1 MNKRRMLIL
10 AAALLGG
17 LALATGVLA
26 QGTVSVDWWVVAGG
40 GGASS
45 ADEVVVNSTLG
56 QPIIGASGEKPVALG
71 AGYWYGAQGPP
82 TAVTLASFTATPVG
96 DNILVEWE
104 TAMEIDTVG
113 FNVWRSETRDGGYVR
128 VNDTPIPSASP
139 GGVWG
144 GTYSYVDSD
153 VIPGTTTYYKL
164 EELEISGGR
173 NWYGPVST
181 GDDNPTSVILFKATA
196 ERTGY
201 AALAWWLAGAAV
213 TVGTGLV
220 AIWRIRKRSAGTG

>member
-1 MNKRRMLIL
+1 MKKKYLLTMVTAIL
-10 AAALLGG
+10 
-17 LALATGVLA
+17 GVLLLDLVA
-26 QGTVSVDWWVVAGG
+26 SGQGTYDAEWHTVDGG
-40 GGASS
+40 GG
-45 ADEVVVNSTLG
+45 VSTGSIFMVRGTAG
-56 QPIIGASGEKPVALG
+56 QPDADVSSGLIYTVQG
-71 AGYWYGAQGPP
+71 GFWGGAQGPP